1 MEESSSNFSL
11 ICSMDKIGFLAVL
24 LLVAVPCS
32 KAFNQTINGKYGC
45 LASPNFPSSYPNN
58 ARKSYQIITSPGT
71 TIELK
76 FQVFDIEHHY
86 DCSYDYIQIEESNG
100 ASRKLCGST
109 PPAAYISQSNELK
122 IYFSSDQSVN
132 RPGFFITFQ
141 EKSGTPT
148 STPMPSPTPLPV
160 DGGWC
165 SYNWTSCSSSCGM
178 GMQSGYRACNCPP
191 PSYGG
196 LSCSGDSYTSRA
208 CGVPCPSSSP
218 SPMPTPTPS
227 SCNQVLSSLQ
237 GNFTS
242 PGYPMPYPNNAR
254 CNYEIVVPTGKRIV
268 LTFSDFDLE
277 HSYDYVQIQQTVGG
291 SLQDVTRLTGDSLN
305 TTQFTSAE
313 RSFKLIFSSDSSVT
327 KRGFSA
333 HYHTIDSGI
342 IAVNGG
348 WCAWVPSTPC
358 SVSCGYGQQTL
369 SRSCTCPRPSNGG
382 SQCTG
387 PNVSQQPCY
396 QGNCPTQSSIII
408 APSPTPTCQLK
419 SYTAPSGIF
428 SSPNF
433 PGLYPNSANCEYQI
447 TVATGKAISIS
458 FTSFSV
464 ESHSSCDYDAVIIY
478 EGSSSTGNTPK
489 AKLCGDGQKT
499 FKSSGNSVF
508 IVFSSDGSVTKKG
521 FEATYATVNKT
532 DGSGGSGGA
541 TVNDPSC
548 GITKVAQTR
557 VIGGTDAAKGAW
569 PWQIGMYEQGY
580 FICGGT
586 LIAPNWVL
594 TASHCVVSYGSV
606 GSASDYEIV
615 VGDLHR
621 QLNDTTE
628 QKHKVERI
636 VPHPNYDG
644 RTLNNDIALMKLQTP
659 VMMNDHVRTACIP
672 AKTDVIAIGS
682 TCFITGWGKIKHPG
696 DAHTMLQ
703 QAKLPVLNSTVCQ
716 KKLDA
721 TNWGLSITKQ
731 MVCAGEPG
739 SIKSGCH
746 GDSGGPYVC
755 PDSTGRYFLHGDV
768 SWGSSQCD
776 TNEAYT
782 VFARVTEFVDW
793 IKQSLRDL

>member
-1 MEESSSNFSL
+1 MAKASCVNLKTVLFGFG
-11 ICSMDKIGFLAVL
+11 IGWLC
-24 LLVAVPCS
+24 LLVNSSQSLFERIDNNSDLEQDTSSVIIGQIWHQCSLDEKCNFVAKRSSGSMFEKKQSIDAVDSYFAVWRKVPVTSAFSSCKDAYASGIKENGLVSLSLPGLGLLNSYCDMKTSGGGWTVFQRRVDDTVDFDRNWDEYKKGS

-628 QKHKVERI
+628 QKLGKNQTSWRCPYYASTSKVTGI
-636 VPHPNYDG
+636 K
-644 RTLNNDIALMKLQTP
+644 LNCLSE
-659 VMMNDHVRTACIP
+659 
-672 AKTDVIAIGS
+672 KT
-682 TCFITGWGKIKHPG
+682 
-696 DAHTMLQ
+696 
-703 QAKLPVLNSTVCQ
+703 
-716 KKLDA
+716 
-721 TNWGLSITKQ
+721 
-731 MVCAGEPG
+731 
-739 SIKSGCH
+739 GC
-746 GDSGGPYVC
+746 
-755 PDSTGRYFLHGDV
+755 
-768 SWGSSQCD
+768 
-776 TNEAYT
+776 N
-782 VFARVTEFVDW
+782 
-793 IKQSLRDL
+793 